1 MSKFMKNKM
10 SKIYINWTKMRYKV
24 AFWYSLYIKFIQEIM
39 KKDRDT
45 IEKSKKA
52 FISFIRSY
60 SEHEVFFY

>member
-1 MSKFMKNKM
+1 
-10 SKIYINWTKMRYKV
+10 MRYKV